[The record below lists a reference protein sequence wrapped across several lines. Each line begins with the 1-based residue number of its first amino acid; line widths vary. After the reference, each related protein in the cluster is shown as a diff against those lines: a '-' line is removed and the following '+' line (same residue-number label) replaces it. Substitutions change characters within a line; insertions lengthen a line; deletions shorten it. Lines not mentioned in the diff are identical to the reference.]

1 MASTVNNF
9 QQIRNN
15 CSILMETIRNSN
27 LNFSLQEAP
36 FSIYVTIRKSFST
49 VKNLSIQDQ
58 NNRITSSEETV
69 NCLKRRCENLEGA
82 CQKLQRDLEEE
93 INKNEAKEEHLS
105 KLSEKLENLESKLDF
120 FVAEAKAASD
130 DTT

>member
-1 MASTVNNF
+1 M
-9 QQIRNN
+9 
-15 CSILMETIRNSN
+15 
-27 LNFSLQEAP
+27 NFSLQEAP